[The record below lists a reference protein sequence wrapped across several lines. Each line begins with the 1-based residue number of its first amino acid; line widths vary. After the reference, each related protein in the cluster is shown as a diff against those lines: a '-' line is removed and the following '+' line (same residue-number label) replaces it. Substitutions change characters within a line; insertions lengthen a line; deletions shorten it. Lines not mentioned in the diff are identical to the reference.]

1 MKAIISIALLAG
13 CAVSPVK
20 TTQFISATPIDT
32 KAAFATAIS
41 TVQERFAV
49 LAVDPLHGTF
59 ATAPARADVTGPTAV
74 SYVVRFL
81 DYVPPYRG
89 IGGGYIRRLD
99 VRRSMARRIA
109 VEVTPVAFANGEA
122 LPPDRVPRAARD
134 TADDLVHEI
143 RYREQVARSFTEPRL
158 VRQHSRRL

>member
-1 MKAIISIALLAG
+1 MKAIISVALLAG

-20 TTQFISATPIDT
+20 TTQFISAAPIDT

-59 ATAPARADVTGPTAV
+59 ATAPARADVTGAAV

-89 IGGGYIRRLD
+89 IGGGYIRLD
-99 VRRSMARRIA
+99 VRRAMARRIA

-143 RYREQVARSFTEPRL
+143 RYREQVGQI
-158 VRQHSRRL
+158 VH